1 MTKFQYR
8 KFKTIK
14 CKNSL
19 KLLSDGSRL
28 DDPRAIMAAIEK
40 SVPPFEAAILA

>member
-1 MTKFQYR
+1 MV
-8 KFKTIK
+8 
-14 CKNSL
+14 NSL

-40 SVPPFEAAILA
+40 SVPPLEAAMLA